1 MVTTSASRTGVLQA
15 PAFPRPE
22 RILILGM
29 TPLAEQLLRE
39 IDDLPAHRR
48 SIVGV
53 VEDRALAP
61 DHFAS
66 HLFVGP
72 LSGLQS
78 IVDEWCPNR
87 IVIAFAERR
96 GKAPMRALLESYVS
110 HHDIVVEDVTE
121 FYERFTG
128 KLALE
133 WLTPTRVIA
142 SGKFRPSRSQQ
153 AIARMLSLLVAL
165 AALIVLA
172 PLLAVIAIAIK
183 LESHGPVLFAHKRV
197 GQHGRPFTLVK
208 FRTMQDGR
216 ARRSEWEGDN
226 RDHVTGVGKWLR
238 RFRLDELPQFIN
250 ILRGEMNLVGPRPHP
265 VSNLELFTLV
275 ARNLNEVAGAAMG
288 CYSLRLIVRPGL
300 TGWAQVRYR
309 YANNLDE
316 EIEKLRYDL
325 YYVKNMSAW
334 LDLYIMLE
342 TVGVML
348 RGKPG
353 ADAPRAKF
361 VARHSM
367 PRLLARIGLGLTLL
381 GVPAPGLGQTPAAVA
396 AAERPSTYEYV
407 IGPADVLE
415 VAVWQNALVSR
426 TVPVRPDGRISLP
439 VLNDVQAAGLT
450 PMQLQA
456 FLNKALAGYIQTP
469 EVSVIVREVHSFMVS
484 VIGHVKTPG
493 RYELASR
500 VTVLDALALAGGLT
514 EFADRGRIIVL
525 RRDGE
530 ATEQIPFAYDKLTPG
545 AGSKGQENFFVQRDD
560 IILVR

>member
-1 MVTTSASRTGVLQA
+1 
-15 PAFPRPE
+15 
-22 RILILGM
+22 M

-39 IDDLPAHRR
+39 IEGRPAYRR
-48 SIVGV
+48 GIVGV
-53 VEDRALAP
+53 VDDRAPAP

-66 HLFVGP
+66 HLFLGQ
-72 LSGLQS
+72 LSRLQA

-87 IVIAFAERR
+87 IVVALAERR
-96 GKAPMRALLESYVS
+96 GRAPMRALLESYVS
-110 HHDIVVEDVTE
+110 HDVVVEDVTE

-142 SGKFRPSRSQQ
+142 SGKFRPSRRQQ
-153 AIARMLSLLVAL
+153 AFARMLSLLVAV

-183 LESHGPVLFAHKRV
+183 LDSRGRVLFAHKRV
-197 GQHGRPFTLVK
+197 SQHGRPFALLK
-208 FRTMQDGR
+208 FRTMQDGG

-226 RDHVTGVGKWLR
+226 RDHVTRVGQWLR

-250 ILRGEMNLVGPRPHP
+250 ILKGEMNLVGPRPHP

-288 CYSLRLIVRPGL
+288 CYALRLIVPPGL

-334 LDLYIMLE
+334 LDLRIMLE

-348 RGKPG
+348 RGRPG
-353 ADAPRAKF
+353 ADAASGDGIAAIGPPAAA
-361 VARHSM
+361 VPRHSA
-367 PRLLARIGLGLTLL
+367 PRLLARIGLTLIMMAL
-381 GVPAPGLGQTPAAVA
+381 PAPSLAQAPTA
-396 AAERPSTYEYV
+396 AASIERSGTYEYV

-415 VAVWQNALVSR
+415 VAVWQNVLISR
-426 TVPVRPDGRISLP
+426 IVPVRPDGRISLP

-500 VTVLDALALAGGLT
+500 VTVLDALAMAGGLT
-514 EFADRGRIIVL
+514 EYADRGRIIIL
-525 RRDGE
+525 RREGE
-530 ATEQIPFAYDKLTPG
+530 VTEQIPFAYDKLTPG
-545 AGSKGQENFFVQRDD
+545 TGSKGQENFFVQRDD